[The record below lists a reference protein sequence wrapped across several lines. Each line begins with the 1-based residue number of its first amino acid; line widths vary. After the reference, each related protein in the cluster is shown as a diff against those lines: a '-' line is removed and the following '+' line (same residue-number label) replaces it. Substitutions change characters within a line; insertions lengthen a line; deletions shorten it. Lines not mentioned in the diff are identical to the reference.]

1 MSGPE
6 YPESFQT
13 ARPISAIAR
22 GTVPLYVD
30 IVREAALGRR
40 EIEAFIHATFAR
52 AYGADVRHYMPRL
65 MSLRD
70 DSGTPLAA
78 LGFRFATNGRLFL
91 EQYLD
96 APIESRLAAEIHA
109 PLARTGIVEVGNLA
123 VAHAGGARWL
133 IAALTAYLAG
143 GGYRWAVFTAVPG
156 LVNAFRRLGI
166 PLIALAAADVARL
179 PAQERA
185 SWGTYYDTAPTVM
198 AASVEQSFNALSAY
212 LNTPPER
219 HSLAPLWARAYAAGQ
234 ALPTG
239 T

>member
-6 YPESFQT
+6 HPDSFQT
-13 ARPISAIAR
+13 ARSMPAIAR

-52 AYGADVRHYMPRL
+52 AYGADVRHYLPRL
-65 MSLRD
+65 MCLRD
-70 DSGTPLAA
+70 DPGTPLAA
-78 LGFRFATNGRLFL
+78 LGFRLATNGRLFL

-96 APIESRLAAEIHA
+96 APIESRLAAEVHA
-109 PLARTGIVEVGNLA
+109 PLAREGIVEIGNLA

-166 PLIALAAADVARL
+166 PLIALAAADISRL
-179 PAQERA
+179 PPEERA
-185 SWGTYYDTAPTVM
+185 AWGTYYDTAPAVM
-198 AASVEQSFNALSAY
+198 AASVEQSFNAWSAY
-212 LNTPPER
+212 LNAPPEHR
-219 HSLAPLWARAYAAGQ
+219 SLAPLWARAYAAGQ
-234 ALPTG
+234 APPSAT
-239 T
+239 

>member
-6 YPESFQT
+6 YSDSLQT
-13 ARPISAIAR
+13 VRSIPAIAR

-40 EIEAFIHATFAR
+40 EIEAFIHETFDR

-70 DSGTPLAA
+70 ESGTPLAA
-78 LGFRFATNGRLFL
+78 LGFRFAASSRLFL

-96 APIESRLAAEIHA
+96 VPIESRLAAEVHT

-166 PLIALAAADVARL
+166 PLIALAAADIARL
-179 PAQERA
+179 PPEERA

-198 AASVEQSFNALSAY
+198 AASVEQSFNVLSAY
-212 LNTPPER
+212 LDAPPDR
-219 HSLAPLWARAYAAGQ
+219 HSLAPLWARAYAAGR
-234 ALPTG
+234 AIPAAT
-239 T
+239 

>member
-6 YPESFQT
+6 QPDSFQT
-13 ARPISAIAR
+13 ARSMPAIAR

-40 EIEAFIHATFAR
+40 EIEAFIHKTFDR

-70 DSGTPLAA
+70 EAGTPLAA
-78 LGFRFATNGRLFL
+78 LGFRFAAGGRLFL

-96 APIESRLAAEIHA
+96 DPIESRLAAGIRA

-166 PLIALAAADVARL
+166 PLIALAAADIARL
-179 PAQERA
+179 PPEERA
-185 SWGTYYDTAPTVM
+185 SWGTYYDSAPTVM

-212 LNTPPER
+212 LNAPPEHR
-219 HSLAPLWARAYAAGQ
+219 SLAPLWARAYAAGQ
-234 ALPTG
+234 APPTA